1 MAPVLCAG
9 HDTGTTT
16 GQPRCKVAALPQRP
30 TRAGFRGPAPSA
42 IRPMHDTD
50 TDITLEQLRI
60 YDGDELIFDG
70 SDPSTYMVCETA
82 EQLKA
87 AFAVVGAAKED
98 R

>member
-1 MAPVLCAG
+1 
-9 HDTGTTT
+9 
-16 GQPRCKVAALPQRP
+16 
-30 TRAGFRGPAPSA
+30 
-42 IRPMHDTD
+42 MHNTN

-87 AFAVVGAAKED
+87 AFAVIGAAKED

>member
-1 MAPVLCAG
+1 
-9 HDTGTTT
+9 
-16 GQPRCKVAALPQRP
+16 
-30 TRAGFRGPAPSA
+30 
-42 IRPMHDTD
+42 MHNTD

-70 SDPSTYMVCETA
+70 SDPSTYIVCETA
-82 EQLKA
+82 EQLEA